1 MSTQSTQTKAT
12 SSQSEPHPRKSHP
25 KSDSES
31 STATMTKSDV
41 NELAERAPATSPI
54 PAGLN
59 DTRGDG
65 EPVLGQFV
73 EVTKGKHEG
82 DYGVFLELQGTDA
95 VLRLRDETGQRVVV
109 PVTSLKASRAGK
121 R

>member
-1 MSTQSTQTKAT
+1 M
-12 SSQSEPHPRKSHP
+12 
-25 KSDSES
+25 
-31 STATMTKSDV
+31 STATHSSSGSHSSTKSESAPKKATKSDIE
-41 NELAERAPATSPI
+41 ELIARSPVTSPV

-59 DTRGDG
+59 DRRADS
-65 EPVLGQFV
+65 EPILGQFV
-73 EVTKGKHEG
+73 EVTKGEHEG

>member
-1 MSTQSTQTKAT
+1 M
-12 SSQSEPHPRKSHP
+12 
-25 KSDSES
+25 
-31 STATMTKSDV
+31 STATQSHSSGSSTKSETPKKATKSDV
-41 NELAERAPATSPI
+41 EELAARSPVTSPV

-73 EVTKGKHEG
+73 EVTKGEHEG
-82 DYGVFLELQGTDA
+82 GYGVFLELQGTDA

>member
-1 MSTQSTQTKAT
+1 MSTQTKSSSQTT
-12 SSQSEPHPRKSHP
+12 SSDAPNL
-25 KSDSES
+25 
-31 STATMTKSDV
+31 TKSEVSD
-41 NELAERAPATSPI
+41 LAERAPVTSPV

-73 EVTKGKHEG
+73 EVTKGEHEG
-82 DYGVFLELQGTDA
+82 AYGVFMELQGADA

>member
-1 MSTQSTQTKAT
+1 M
-12 SSQSEPHPRKSHP
+12 
-25 KSDSES
+25 
-31 STATMTKSDV
+31 STATHSSSGSGSKSESPKKASKSDIEGLIANSPV
-41 NELAERAPATSPI
+41 TSPV

-59 DTRGDG
+59 DTRADG
-65 EPVLGQFV
+65 EPILGGFV
-73 EVTKGKHEG
+73 EVTKGEHEG